1 MGEAKKT
8 SICRLFRR
16 YDRSAKCCRRVLHSD
31 NTFGPLPCRLSD
43 SLGRPPRPRDAP
55 RIESAGFESGAQ
67 RAIRRAL
74 AAGFD
79 PRFGDLAIDKA
90 AAAGA
95 AALNKKPDAI
105 CRRLHWRTS
114 CRRTRTA

>member
-1 MGEAKKT
+1 MLSAGVA
-8 SICRLFRR
+8 FRQQFWPV
-16 YDRSAKCCRRVLHSD
+16 SVSVK
-31 NTFGPLPCRLSD
+31 RLSRASTPSD
-43 SLGRPPRPRDAP
+43 LGIPL
-55 RIESAGFESGAQ
+55 RIESAGFESGAR
-67 RAIRRAL
+67 RAIRRGM